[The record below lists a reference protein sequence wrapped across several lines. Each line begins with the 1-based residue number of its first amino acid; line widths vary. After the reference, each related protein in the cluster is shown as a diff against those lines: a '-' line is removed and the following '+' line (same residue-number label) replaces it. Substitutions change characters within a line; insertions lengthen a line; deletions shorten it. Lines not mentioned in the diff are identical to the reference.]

1 MVTSI
6 WGVALLVGLLVTNR
20 LTLWYGLKRAAQVGA
35 AFAALGLL
43 GIVLAGVFHQVGLLI
58 PSLVLFGFGSGIS
71 TAANLALMLDM
82 TIAGQV
88 GLFIGA
94 WGVAD
99 ALARL
104 GGTLLSGVVRDV
116 VTYGAGNKLA
126 GYATVFAI
134 ELVVL
139 LVSMVMLQRIRSD
152 EFQTKAVEIVEV
164 AAHLS

>member
-1 MVTSI
+1 
-6 WGVALLVGLLVTNR
+6 
-20 LTLWYGLKRAAQVGA
+20 
-35 AFAALGLL
+35 
-43 GIVLAGVFHQVGLLI
+43 
-58 PSLVLFGFGSGIS
+58 LFGFGSGIS

-126 GYATVFAI
+126 GYTVVFAI